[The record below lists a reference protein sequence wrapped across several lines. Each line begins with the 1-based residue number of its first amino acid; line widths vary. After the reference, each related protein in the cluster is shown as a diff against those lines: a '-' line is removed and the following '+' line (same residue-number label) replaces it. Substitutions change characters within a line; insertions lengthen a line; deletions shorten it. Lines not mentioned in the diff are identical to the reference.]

1 MTSLEGCITLIRIRV
16 NIFIGAGFSSKYY
29 YGSGFFQMK
38 IKLPD
43 KDSAGVVTAF
53 YVLINTLNFIIN

>member
-1 MTSLEGCITLIRIRV
+1 MS
-16 NIFIGAGFSSKYY
+16 
-29 YGSGFFQMK
+29 

-53 YVLINTLNFIIN
+53 YVSSKAFSFIIVFMRTA